1 MAGDPVYLGSHPTTM
16 RRLLP
21 LVLCCWVA
29 RLCAQTYVPFP
40 TDTAVWNGIY
50 LWNGSPNPAEQY
62 EIVYR
67 HVLGGDT
74 VLEGTAYKKL
84 HYNAGG
90 VAWDYYG
97 GIREDDQRNI
107 WYRPPGWAIL
117 IGDVYPQTPAGTD
130 EVLLYTFNDLEV
142 GTILPIGM
150 DPPSSVT
157 VTGIDSVL
165 VQDSYRKRY
174 TIQNMNLLQEDH
186 WIEGIGSTVDL
197 FAPFLF
203 EFEWTFSTR
212 CFQAP
217 GVAWENPDDFWTT
230 DCAVVMG
237 ATEQLNVPAV
247 TAYPNPGNNI
257 VYLQGLPPAVHRV
270 QLHDAMGRV
279 ALETTAPF
287 AALDVSALAA
297 GVYTIDVF
305 STAGRYCKPTVW
317 VKE

>member
-1 MAGDPVYLGSHPTTM
+1 M

-130 EVLLYTFNDLEV
+130 EVLLYTFNVYCPPVSRSVRPECHTRSFRPSFV
-142 GTILPIGM
+142 PPGTG
-150 DPPSSVT
+150 
-157 VTGIDSVL
+157 
-165 VQDSYRKRY
+165 
-174 TIQNMNLLQEDH
+174 
-186 WIEGIGSTVDL
+186 
-197 FAPFLF
+197 
-203 EFEWTFSTR
+203 
-212 CFQAP
+212 
-217 GVAWENPDDFWTT
+217 
-230 DCAVVMG
+230 
-237 ATEQLNVPAV
+237 LNK
-247 TAYPNPGNNI
+247 
-257 VYLQGLPPAVHRV
+257 Q
-270 QLHDAMGRV
+270 
-279 ALETTAPF
+279 
-287 AALDVSALAA
+287 
-297 GVYTIDVF
+297 
-305 STAGRYCKPTVW
+305 
-317 VKE
+317 